1 MYELT
6 NRYSTKTGQEIIE
19 IDFAEDLII
28 PSGSNLLIGNG
39 YLGYRGI
46 EPNWEATE
54 YSGCIVSDTY
64 DKADGKWRELVNA
77 PNGLYFNITVDGQ
90 PLAKFPDLASEN
102 ESLRRSLD
110 LRSGLYNSIRKFN
123 LNDTNFILE
132 TNRFASLEQLELI
145 LANYKIITDTD
156 VRIKIQ
162 AGIDKKCW
170 NLNGKHLENFKELNK
185 DNLLSV
191 IANTVESNI
200 EIAVSSL
207 IKIMDNSSINESEIV
222 NKNNKYLLE
231 FEISLEAN
239 QPVEF
244 EQYMAVTH
252 SNQRNNPLKDSQKII
267 NESEK
272 VGFKLLF
279 ENQLENW
286 NKIWNKW
293 GVKIGGSIKDQA
305 LINFNLYHN
314 RIATPAYS
322 ERLPIGARG
331 LSCQAYQGAAFW
343 DQEIFNLPV
352 YLYTEPEIAKNILK
366 YRYHTLP
373 GARKKAEDLGYKGAF
388 YAWISGK
395 TGEELCPDFF
405 FEDVLTGRKIRNHFN
420 DWQIHVSPD
429 IAYTVW
435 HYYQATGDIDFII
448 DYGSEIIFEIARFL
462 YSRAHFN
469 KNKKEFELIRLLGPD
484 EYHENVDNNV
494 FTLYQSKYALDKALK
509 IYKIMERDYPDRLAV
524 LKEKIEL
531 KDEEV
536 ANWKEMAALIKKPEP
551 DLETGLIEQHDGYF
565 ELEDTTPDVLE
576 ERLQEPGEYWGWPN
590 GVAHHTQVIK
600 QADLI
605 QLFWLQPELFSDRVK
620 EKNLDYYLPRTEHG
634 SSLSPSAYA
643 IEEARQGRTEKARE
657 RLIHSASI
665 DLENTNKAVSGGTFI
680 GGIHTAACGATWQVL
695 TFGFAGLHFI
705 EDEGNSIYPEIK
717 AGLDP
722 EIPSAWDYY
731 QFNLKLS
738 NQDLTIRVGTDT
750 IIMTASENNDEEI
763 NLKVSEELIIIAPG
777 ITRKIRR

>member
-19 IDFAEDLII
+19 VDFTEDLII

-46 EPNWEATE
+46 ESNWEATE
-54 YSGCIVSDTY
+54 FSGCIVSDTY
-64 DKADGKWRELVNA
+64 DKADGKWRELINA
-77 PNGLYFNITVDGQ
+77 PNGLYFKIIVDGQ
-90 PLAKFPDLASEN
+90 PLAKFPNKASET
-102 ESLRRSLD
+102 ESLERSLD
-110 LRSGLYNSIRKFN
+110 LRSGLYNSKRKFN
-123 LNDTNFILE
+123 LRGTNFIFE
-132 TNRFASLEQLELI
+132 TKRFSSMEQLELI
-145 LANYKIITDTD
+145 PAKYKIIADND
-156 VRIKIQ
+156 IKIKIQ
-162 AGIDKKCW
+162 AGIDKECW
-170 NLNGKHLENFKELNK
+170 DLNGKHLENFKEFNK
-185 DNLLSV
+185 DNLLSI

-200 EIAVSSL
+200 EVAVSSL
-207 IKIMDNSSINESEIV
+207 IRFADDNFNQGFNIINED
-222 NKNNKYLLE
+222 NKYLLE
-231 FEISLEAN
+231 FEIRLEED
-239 QPVEF
+239 QPVEI

-252 SNQRNNPLKDSQKII
+252 SNQRTNPLKDSQEILKKA
-267 NESEK
+267 EK
-272 VGFKLLF
+272 TGFNLLY
-279 ENQLENW
+279 ENQLKAW
-286 NKIWNKW
+286 NKIWDSW
-293 GVKIGGSIKDQA
+293 GVEIGGSIKDLA
-305 LINFNLYHN
+305 LINFSLYHN

-373 GARKKAEDLGYKGAF
+373 GARKKAKDLGFNGAF

-405 FEDVLTGRKIRNHFN
+405 FEDILTGRKIRNHFN

-435 HYYQATGDIDFII
+435 HYYQATNDLEFII
-448 DYGSEIIFEIARFL
+448 DYGSEIIFEVARFL
-462 YSRAHFN
+462 YSRGHFN

-509 IYKIMERDYPDRLAV
+509 IYKIMEKDYPDRLKV

-536 ANWKEMAALIKKPEP
+536 ANWKEMARLIKKPEP
-551 DLETGLIEQHDGYF
+551 DPETGLIEQHDGYF
-565 ELEDTTPDVLE
+565 DLEDTTPEVLE
-576 ERLQEPGEYWGWPN
+576 ERLQDPGEYWGWPN

-605 QLFWLQPELFSDRVK
+605 QLFWLQPELFNKEIR
-620 EKNLDYYLPRTEHG
+620 EKNFDYYLSRTEHG

-695 TFGFAGLHFI
+695 TFGFAGLRFI
-705 EDEGNSIYPEIK
+705 EEDTGGIYPEIK
-717 AGLDP
+717 AVFKP
-722 EIPSAWDYY
+722 EIPAAWDYY

-738 NQDLTIRVGTDT
+738 NQVLTIRVKTDT
-750 IIMTASENNDEEI
+750 IIITASENNNEKINIKVVEESV
-763 NLKVSEELIIIAPG
+763 NIAPG

>member
-1 MYELT
+1 MEELT

-19 IDFAEDLII
+19 VDFAEDLII

-46 EPNWEATE
+46 EPNWEAAE
-54 YSGCIVSDTY
+54 FSGCIVSDTY
-64 DKADGKWRELVNA
+64 DQADGKWRELVNA
-77 PNGLYFNITVDGQ
+77 PNGLYFNIIVDDQ
-90 PLAKFPDLASEN
+90 PLEKFPGRASES
-102 ESLRRSLD
+102 ESLIRLLD
-110 LRSGLYNSIRKFN
+110 LRSGLYNSKRKFN
-123 LNDTNFILE
+123 LKGTNFILE
-132 TNRFASLEQLELI
+132 TKRFASLKQLELI
-145 LANYKIITDTD
+145 PAKYSLSSDRDLK
-156 VRIKIQ
+156 IKIQ
-162 AGIDKKCW
+162 AGIDKKTW
-170 NLNGKHLENFKELNK
+170 DLNGRHLNNFKEFK
-185 DNLLSV
+185 QENLLSTT
-191 IANTVESNI
+191 AQTVESKI
-200 EIAVSSL
+200 KVAVSSL
-207 IKIMDNSSINESEIV
+207 LKMADNNLNQEYKLINKDDKYMLEI
-222 NKNNKYLLE
+222 
-231 FEISLEAN
+231 EINLKADE
-239 QPVEF
+239 PVEF
-244 EQYMAVTH
+244 EQFMVVTH
-252 SNQRNNPLKDSQKII
+252 SNQKNNPLQASQKII
-267 NESEK
+267 KEAEEAGFNFLYES
-272 VGFKLLF
+272 
-279 ENQLENW
+279 QLEAW
-286 NKIWNKW
+286 NKIWDSW
-293 GVKIGGSIKDQA
+293 GLEIGGPLKDQT

-352 YLYTEPEIAKNILK
+352 FLYTEPEIAKNILK

-373 GARKKAEDLGYKGAF
+373 GARKKAKDLGYKGAF

-420 DWQIHVSPD
+420 DWQIHISPD

-435 HYYQATGDIDFII
+435 HYYQATGDIDFIVN
-448 DYGSEIIFEIARFL
+448 YGSEVIFEIARFL

-494 FTLYQSKYALDKALK
+494 FTLYQSKYALEKALI
-509 IYKIMERDYPDRLAV
+509 IYKIMERDYPDRLKI
-524 LKEKIEL
+524 LKDKIEL
-531 KDEEV
+531 KAEEV
-536 ANWKEMAALIKKPEP
+536 ANWKELASLIKEPGP

-565 ELEDTTPDVLE
+565 DLEDTTPEVLE
-576 ERLQEPGEYWGWPN
+576 ERLQDPGEYWGWPN

-605 QLFWLQPELFSDRVK
+605 QLFWLQPDLFSQEIK
-620 EKNLDYYLPRTEHG
+620 EKNLDYYLKRTEHG

-643 IEEARQGRTEKARE
+643 IEEARQGRTELARQ
-657 RLIHSASI
+657 RLIDSASI

-680 GGIHTAACGATWQVL
+680 GGIHTAACGASWQVL
-695 TFGFAGLHFI
+695 TFGFAGLSFI
-705 EDEGNSIYPEIK
+705 EAKADNIYPEIE
-717 AGLDP
+717 AVLNP
-722 EIPSAWDYY
+722 EIPAAWDYY

-738 NQDLTIRVGTDT
+738 NQDLTIRVETDT
-750 IIMTASENNDEEI
+750 IIITASKNNHEEVKI
-763 NLKVSEELIIIAPG
+763 KIGEESIIVAPG